1 MTTVM
6 KWQELN
12 DAQVALIKRTICKG
26 ASDDELSLFIAV
38 CNRTRLDPFSKQI
51 HAIKRWDSKEQREV
65 MAFQTGI
72 DGIRLASERTGLYKG
87 VSDPEWCGEDGAWKD
102 VWLNPDTPPFAAR
115 VAVYREGWLEPVR
128 NIALYKTYVQKRK
141 DGTPN
146 EWWSKGPEHM
156 LAKVAEAG
164 AHRKAFPQ
172 ELSGLHIEEEMGFPE
187 ETPIKPP
194 QSRQEAKTAIAP
206 ALKMSVDAKAEQ
218 EAKGTAHLLPTEL
231 PSPEAPPTPTPQAPN
246 PPDAPTQPQDE
257 PKLSDSEVPASDML
271 VKQVDALL
279 HKQGYDLSDR
289 TPKGL
294 TALEARM
301 ILSKRSK
308 AEVGKVLVNIE
319 KGRKGM
325 F

>member
-6 KWQELN
+6 KWQDLN
-12 DAQVALIKRTICKG
+12 DAQVALIKRTIAKG
-26 ASDDELSLFIAV
+26 ATDDELSLFIAV

-187 ETPIKPP
+187 ETPIRPP
-194 QSRQEAKTAIAP
+194 QSRQEAKAVIRTPGVSTRMDPTGTPVPAQEAP
-206 ALKMSVDAKAEQ
+206 QADQEQ
-218 EAKGTAHLLPTEL
+218 EQYQGSDLHPDET
-231 PSPEAPPTPTPQAPN
+231 
-246 PPDAPTQPQDE
+246 DAPTQPQDK
-257 PKLSDSEVPASDML
+257 PKLSDSEVPASEML

-279 HKQGYDLSDR
+279 MKHGLALDSTKAIAE
-289 TPKGL
+289 GL

-301 ILSKRSK
+301 ILAIRSK
-308 AEVGKVLVNIE
+308 KALVDLLERME
-319 KGRKGM
+319 KAKEGM